1 MSTATIDTG
10 RMDMPLHVKSAGLF
24 FIFNIIACLSN
35 TILCY
40 FIYKETKKVAT
51 VSIAVKIILSIL
63 LIYQLYLQ
71 LTKASG
77 FMQRDKSDLSH
88 IL

>member
-10 RMDMPLHVKSAGLF
+10 RMDMKLHVKSAGFF
-24 FIFNIIACLSN
+24 FIFNIIACITN

-40 FIYKETKKVAT
+40 ILYKQTKKVAT
-51 VSIAVKIILSIL
+51 VSIVVKIILSIL
-63 LIYQLYLQ
+63 LLYQLYLE

-77 FMQRDKSDLSH
+77 FLERDNSDLSH